1 MPALGTSS
9 PTLSVRPAVALALLL
24 AAAASASTAR
34 ADEVLEEASPLT
46 VEQVVA
52 SGLAPLTAPRSLG
65 FTGRPAW
72 VRLQSVN
79 PADGGQDRLLAW
91 NWPLVERLDLYL
103 ADGVGGWKRYSG
115 GLAVPAE
122 ARDLTLAVQRH
133 LRSFRIG
140 PHQTLDVYV
149 RVETRGPMLLDGS
162 FQRPHDVISSAA
174 GTVVWT
180 GLWCGAMA
188 VLVAAA
194 LWSYRT
200 HRDRSYVDYAL
211 FGASFTAYQL
221 LMTGV
226 VPSVAPELGTAS
238 MVLEPLVGA
247 LAAGAGVR
255 LTRSYLGLARTA
267 PVADRVLQAL
277 GWLAL
282 ASSAP
287 ALWGEVVLAN
297 RLTGLTGALAIGGCG
312 LLAGVTATR
321 GERAGRAFLLG
332 FGPFA
337 LASGWF
343 VATLRGQLP
352 PSHAAEII
360 TQATLLAS
368 GLALALALAAQRR
381 DEAEHLRKSLEAAV
395 ADRTRALDA
404 TVARLDVAQRL
415 EAVGR
420 LTAGVAHDFN
430 NLLTGISAAAGE
442 LQRQAPAGDEAGSL
456 AQEIRELVRRGGDL
470 TRSLLQVARRQPLEP
485 HPVPL
490 NALVEAL
497 VRLLERLLAGATL
510 ALDLDP
516 ATGTVVADPAQLE
529 QVVLNLVLNAL
540 DACNG
545 RGRILVSTRREV
557 RTPEPGGRPGGA
569 WVLLS
574 VQDDGPGL
582 DEATRARLFEPFFTT
597 KGEGKGT
604 GLGLS
609 VVDGVARAHGG
620 FVEVA
625 SAPGLGATFRV
636 WLPSDG
642 ATRQEQGPAL
652 TPPPGPALTR
662 GPRSVT

>member
-1 MPALGTSS
+1 
-9 PTLSVRPAVALALLL
+9 
-24 AAAASASTAR
+24 
-34 ADEVLEEASPLT
+34 
-46 VEQVVA
+46 
-52 SGLAPLTAPRSLG
+52 
-65 FTGRPAW
+65 
-72 VRLQSVN
+72 
-79 PADGGQDRLLAW
+79 
-91 NWPLVERLDLYL
+91 
-103 ADGVGGWKRYSG
+103 
-115 GLAVPAE
+115 
-122 ARDLTLAVQRH
+122 
-133 LRSFRIG
+133 
-140 PHQTLDVYV
+140 
-149 RVETRGPMLLDGS
+149 
-162 FQRPHDVISSAA
+162 
-174 GTVVWT
+174 
-180 GLWCGAMA
+180 MA

-226 VPSVAPELGTAS
+226 VPSLAPGLGAAS
-238 MVLEPLVGA
+238 MVLEPGVGA

-255 LTRSYLGLARTA
+255 LTRSYLGLSRIM

-277 GWLAL
+277 GWLVL
-282 ASSAP
+282 ASAAP
-287 ALWGEVVLAN
+287 ASWGEVVLAN
-297 RLTGLTGALAIGGCG
+297 QLTGLTGSLAIGGCG
-312 LLAGVTATR
+312 LLAGVAAAR
-321 GERAGRAFLLG
+321 GERAGRALLLG

-352 PSHAAEII
+352 PSHAAEVI

-368 GLALALALAAQRR
+368 GLALAMALAAQRR
-381 DEAEHLRKSLEAAV
+381 DEVECSRQSLEAAV

-404 TVARLDVAQRL
+404 TVARLGAAQRL

-430 NLLTGISAAAGE
+430 NLLTAISAAAGE
-442 LQRQAPAGDEAGSL
+442 LQHQAPEGSEAGLL
-456 AQEIRELVRRGGDL
+456 AQEIRALARRGGDL
-470 TRSLLQVARRQPLEP
+470 TRNLLQVARRQPLEP

-529 QVVLNLVLNAL
+529 QVVLNLVLNAR

-545 RGRILVSTRREV
+545 RGRILVSTRRELL
-557 RTPEPGGRPGGA
+557 TLGPGGRPGGA
-569 WVLLS
+569 WVRLS

-582 DEATRARLFEPFFTT
+582 DQATRARLFEPFFTT
-597 KGEGKGT
+597 KGEGQGT

-620 FVEVA
+620 LVEVE
-625 SAPGLGATFRV
+625 SALGQGATFRV
-636 WLPSDG
+636 WLPAVG
-642 ATRQEQGPAL
+642 AARQEQGPAL
-652 TPPPGPALTR
+652 TPPPGSALTG